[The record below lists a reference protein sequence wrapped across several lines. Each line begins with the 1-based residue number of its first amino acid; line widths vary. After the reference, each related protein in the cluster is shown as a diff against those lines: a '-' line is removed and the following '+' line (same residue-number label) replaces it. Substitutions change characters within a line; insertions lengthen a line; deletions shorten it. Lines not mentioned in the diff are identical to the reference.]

1 MKYTLDAYHA
11 ALFPN
16 DFYISN
22 VSVLIASLSKIKEF
36 DGDPLVL
43 PLPSSAPRELP
54 RLTIRSKDG
63 TRTCQIGLDKLYF
76 TWSSVDGKEC
86 TVSID
91 DISNHVRRVVESLR
105 KGVTFNRVGF
115 ITDYVVDA
123 TYHDVMN
130 SIFNSK
136 LLDASESVTDFTMS
150 VTRQMSLQSYNYCNR
165 VVALR
170 SGTRLDNPGTEVVA
184 VRHDLNTQPNAQN
197 AFDLAKVI
205 DIIRDANEKSSLAEI
220 QTVVCLE

>member
-1 MKYTLDAYHA
+1 
-11 ALFPN
+11 
-16 DFYISN
+16 
-22 VSVLIASLSKIKEF
+22 
-36 DGDPLVL
+36 
-43 PLPSSAPRELP
+43 
-54 RLTIRSKDG
+54 
-63 TRTCQIGLDKLYF
+63 
-76 TWSSVDGKEC
+76 
-86 TVSID
+86 
-91 DISNHVRRVVESLR
+91 
-105 KGVTFNRVGF
+105 
-115 ITDYVVDA
+115 
-123 TYHDVMN
+123 MN